1 MRFVVDAARGFQLA
15 LQGVSFL
22 GRHRVLWKWAL
33 LPTIVNIIVF
43 AAAFALFLAFYAD
56 LYTLATGFL
65 PRDPPQAWYAWL
77 WVAPLRLLAWGIGLL
92 LLVTALAVLFFA
104 FLILGTMLAAPF
116 LDILAQ
122 RVEALA
128 TGRTLQDQ
136 TTLLDAVRNIGL
148 SILDELYKL
157 GFFLAVHMTLL
168 LLGLMPLLTPFT
180 VIAATLFTMLFLPLE
195 YAGFAMDHRQLRFR
209 QRRALIWRH
218 RWLMLGFGAAA
229 FLTLV
234 IPFLNFICL
243 AILVV
248 GGTLLILDTEN
259 TTGGRITHH

>member
-15 LQGVSFL
+15 VQGVAFL

-33 LPTIVNIIVF
+33 LPTIINIIVF

-56 LYTLATGFL
+56 LYTFATSFL
-65 PRDPPQAWYAWL
+65 PRQPPPAWYAWL

-92 LLVTALAVLFFA
+92 LLVTALVVLYFA
-104 FLILGTMLAAPF
+104 FLILGTMIAAPF
-116 LDILAQ
+116 LDVLAQ
-122 RVEALA
+122 RVEALV
-128 TGRTLQDQ
+128 TGRPLQDQ

-148 SILDELYKL
+148 SITEELRKL
-157 GFFLAVHMTLL
+157 GFFLAVQMTLL
-168 LLGLMPLLTPFT
+168 LLGLIPVLTPFT
-180 VIAATLFTMLFLPLE
+180 AIAATLFTMLFLPLE

-209 QRRALIWRH
+209 QRRALIWQH

-229 FLTLV
+229 FLTLL

-243 AILVV
+243 SVLVV

-259 TTGGRITHH
+259 TSGGRITRH